1 MGVSLLSL
9 IESSISYCHL
19 FFSVSYHSG
28 FSFHH
33 LHTNLTIFQ
42 FKDTI
47 FFLNKILMPG
57 FISVVLFFVIFIM
70 PMHPLYLCEYFL
82 MTF

>member
-9 IESSISYCHL
+9 IESLISYCHL
-19 FFSVSYHSG
+19 LFSVSYYSG

-33 LHTNLTIFQ
+33 LKTNLTIFQ
-42 FKDTI
+42 FN
-47 FFLNKILMPG
+47 FFFYKILMPG

>member
-33 LHTNLTIFQ
+33 LNTNLIIFQ
-42 FKDTI
+42 FKDI
-47 FFLNKILMPG
+47 VFFNKILTPS
-57 FISVVLFFVIFIM
+57 FISVALFFVIFIM
-70 PMHPLYLCEYFL
+70 PMHLLYLYEYFL
-82 MTF
+82 MAF

>member
-1 MGVSLLSL
+1 MGRGEGGGFRMGSMC
-9 IESSISYCHL
+9 ISE
-19 FFSVSYHSG
+19 
-28 FSFHH
+28 
-33 LHTNLTIFQ
+33 I
-42 FKDTI
+42 KKKKK
-47 FFLNKILMPG
+47 KILMPG